1 MKSIFYSILIISFC
15 FNLLPVFSCEHDEH
29 DVSVKTRQDIEKD
42 DINLK
47 EKKKKKNKKTKITK
61 PADDD
66 VILEL
71 DDEEVDD

>member
-1 MKSIFYSILIISFC
+1 MRILFLIIVFGLSY
-15 FNLLPVFSCEHDEH
+15 LPLFACEHDEH